1 MLQKMFEETGALCCG
16 LASASSMNKTGVEDG
31 FGRLRREE
39 TARKNRLT
47 ANHGMFYRKRRAC
60 RQSRQKL
67 TAPSGGEAVPFR
79 FSLLQDALPSAGRFP
94 RQTGGAVLHWEH
106 PAANAV

>member
-16 LASASSMNKTGVEDG
+16 LASASSMNKTGGEDG

-47 ANHGMFYRKRRAC
+47 ANHGMFYRKRRA
-60 RQSRQKL
+60 
-67 TAPSGGEAVPFR
+67 
-79 FSLLQDALPSAGRFP
+79 
-94 RQTGGAVLHWEH
+94 
-106 PAANAV
+106 